1 MNKSKLI
8 IWLRELRAPFFTAS
22 IIPVLVGA
30 AVAYATKG
38 VFDPILFSLALLAM
52 VCLHAGA
59 NMANDY
65 FDHLSRNDW
74 INRNLTPFSG
84 GSQLIQQDLLSPKA
98 VLTAAWIALT
108 IGAITGLVIVLLTK
122 SVFLL
127 ALGLTGLLGGYFYT
141 ADPIRLGYRAAGELV
156 IALLFGLLPV
166 YGSYYLQT
174 ASFDL
179 APLFPGILIA
189 ILIFLVILINE
200 FPDVQAD
207 REVNKKTLVVLF
219 GDIIAA
225 RVYKTA
231 LLTGYVIAALAIAFL
246 PDMTL
251 PALFYL
257 LTLPIAVIA
266 IKFLKR
272 DVLDKSGG
280 YSVNQLTI
288 LLHLIAGLL
297 LSMGFVISGL

>member
-1 MNKSKLI
+1 MTVAKII
-8 IWLRELRAPFFTAS
+8 IWLKELRAPFFTAS
-22 IIPVLVGA
+22 TVPVLVGT
-30 AVAYATKG
+30 AVAYATAG
-38 VFDPILFSLALLAM
+38 IFQPLLFILALLAI
-52 VCLHAGA
+52 VSLHAGA

-179 APLFPGILIA
+179 APLFPGTLIA

-207 REVNKKTLVVLF
+207 HEVNKKTLVVLF
-219 GDIIAA
+219 GDRIAA
-225 RVYKTA
+225 RIYKTA

-266 IKFLKR
+266 IKFLNR
-272 DVLDKSGG
+272 DILDKSGG

>member
-1 MNKSKLI
+1 MTVAKII

-22 IIPVLVGA
+22 IIPVLVGTA
-30 AVAYATKG
+30 LAYATAG
-38 VFDPILFSLALLAM
+38 IFQPLLFILALLAI
-52 VCLHAGA
+52 VSLHAGA

-74 INRNLTPFSG
+74 INRNVTSFSG
-84 GSQLIQQDLLSPKA
+84 GSQLIQQGLLPPTA
-98 VLTAAWIALT
+98 VLIAAWVALT

-141 ADPIRLGYRAAGELV
+141 ADPIRLGYRAAGESV

-219 GDIIAA
+219 GERSAARIYKTVLLAGYAIAA
-225 RVYKTA
+225 S
-231 LLTGYVIAALAIAFL
+231 VILPLPGMALAAG
-246 PDMTL
+246 
-251 PALFYL
+251 FYL
-257 LTLPIAVIA
+257 LTLPMAVIA
-266 IKFLKR
+266 LKFLKH
-272 DVLDKSGG
+272 DD
-280 YSVNQLTI
+280 
-288 LLHLIAGLL
+288 
-297 LSMGFVISGL
+297 